1 MDDLS
6 MDDSKRPKIRSY
18 WMTSD
23 FVSPGIGIPSTFW
36 YAAETTLFESW
47 RVGDDFFW
55 KLTATGSLWSCLSS
69 TLHDQLW
76 THAIETFKIIYFDPS
91 PSLSQTGLSKLLW
104 TVTVKQGKIMRYAP
118 LTCPRADEMT
128 IKHCQH
134 TNNRFANWN
143 KHPCFDV
150 PTLKSSML
158 GSTEAGDLFVA
169 KVMPRVAPNL
179 LS

>member
-1 MDDLS
+1 MIPNGQKSGHIGWLPTLCLQESESLQPSDMLQKPLYLKVEEFL
-6 MDDSKRPKIRSY
+6 KR
-18 WMTSD
+18 
-23 FVSPGIGIPSTFW
+23 
-36 YAAETTLFESW
+36 

-76 THAIETFKIIYFDPS
+76 THAIETFRIIYFDPS

-118 LTCPRADEMT
+118 LTCPWADEMT
-128 IKHCQH
+128 INHCQH